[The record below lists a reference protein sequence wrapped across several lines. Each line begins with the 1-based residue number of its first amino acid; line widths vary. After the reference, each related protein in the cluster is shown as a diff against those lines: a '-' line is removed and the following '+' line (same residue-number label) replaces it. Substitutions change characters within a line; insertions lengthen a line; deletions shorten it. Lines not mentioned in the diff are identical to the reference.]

1 MKKQF
6 KNMLIIVLIIVGII
20 SVWFVKNKD
29 NNITK
34 IEDINAEI
42 SEDKD
47 TEDIGNEV
55 NEEVQEENKVE
66 IEENIAEE
74 NKTEVEEIN
83 NGVSDVVID
92 KNDPNFELSTPS
104 FDIEILKTYGLPI
117 LLDFGAK
124 WCGPCQKM
132 HSILEELNS
141 ELKGK
146 AIIKYV
152 DIDKYPESTKGFDF
166 TLIPT
171 QYFINTDGEI
181 YKTHTGIISKENA
194 ISILKEMG
202 MEE

>member
-1 MKKQF
+1 MKKQL
-6 KNMLIIVLIIVGII
+6 KNILVIVLIITGII
-20 SVWFVKNKD
+20 SVWFIKNKA

-34 IEDINAEI
+34 IEDINAGI

-92 KNDPNFELSTPS
+92 KNDPNFELSTLS

-117 LLDFGAK
+117 LLDFGAN
-124 WCGPCQKM
+124 PQLM
-132 HSILEELNS
+132 VNS
-141 ELKGK
+141 RIAVSYAL
-146 AIIKYV
+146 Y
-152 DIDKYPESTKGFDF
+152 
-166 TLIPT
+166 T
-171 QYFINTDGEI
+171 QR
-181 YKTHTGIISKENA
+181 
-194 ISILKEMG
+194 
-202 MEE
+202 